1 MSKTAE
7 IKRIFELQSDS
18 INIVRLRNSS
28 YKERIEK
35 IKRLQDF
42 ILNESNY
49 QKIADA
55 LFKDL
60 RKPNEEVITTEITP
74 TLLNIKHVLR
84 NLKQWMKD
92 KHVPSPITMVGI
104 SSYIKYES
112 KGTILLISPWN
123 YPIFLSLYPLI
134 YAIAAGNA
142 VILKPSEIS
151 SHTSRVIANM
161 IQTIYEEH
169 EVAVIEGAI
178 EESTELLKLPFNHIH
193 FTGSPKVGKIVMEAA
208 AKNLSGITL
217 ELGGKSPVII
227 DGTGNTKEIAEKIAW
242 GKTLNCGQTCIAPD
256 YILIQKNELDSFIT
270 HFKSTV
276 NKFYNSGN
284 KGLDKAAEYGRIIDD
299 KNFNILETLLND
311 AVKKGAKIAFGGQYK
326 KQEKF
331 MEPTLLT
338 QVNLEML
345 VMQEE
350 IFGPL
355 LPIITF
361 EKNNEVIDQLQKLP
375 SPLAIYIMSKNK
387 TNIQYFLNNTVSGG
401 VGINELML
409 TQ

>member
-74 TLLNIKHVLR
+74 TLLNIIHVLR

-123 YPIFLSLYPLI
+123 YPIFSFALS
-134 YAIAAGNA
+134 
-142 VILKPSEIS
+142 
-151 SHTSRVIANM
+151 
-161 IQTIYEEH
+161 
-169 EVAVIEGAI
+169 
-178 EESTELLKLPFNHIH
+178 
-193 FTGSPKVGKIVMEAA
+193 
-208 AKNLSGITL
+208 
-217 ELGGKSPVII
+217 
-227 DGTGNTKEIAEKIAW
+227 
-242 GKTLNCGQTCIAPD
+242 
-256 YILIQKNELDSFIT
+256 
-270 HFKSTV
+270 V
-276 NKFYNSGN
+276 NICHCSW
-284 KGLDKAAEYGRIIDD
+284 
-299 KNFNILETLLND
+299 
-311 AVKKGAKIAFGGQYK
+311 
-326 KQEKF
+326 
-331 MEPTLLT
+331 
-338 QVNLEML
+338 
-345 VMQEE
+345 
-350 IFGPL
+350 
-355 LPIITF
+355 
-361 EKNNEVIDQLQKLP
+361 
-375 SPLAIYIMSKNK
+375 
-387 TNIQYFLNNTVSGG
+387 
-401 VGINELML
+401 
-409 TQ
+409 